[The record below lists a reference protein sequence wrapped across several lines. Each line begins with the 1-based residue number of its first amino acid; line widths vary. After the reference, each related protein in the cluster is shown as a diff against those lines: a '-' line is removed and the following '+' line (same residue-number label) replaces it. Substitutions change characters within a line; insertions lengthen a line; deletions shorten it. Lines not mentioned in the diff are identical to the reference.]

1 MLNRFFP
8 GEAAAHLTLHGAR
21 EGLVRDLP
29 GTTLIGFNR
38 VFVCKAAAIF
48 FFLSGDKRVF
58 EIVKSEE

>member
-21 EGLVRDLP
+21 EGLARDLP
-29 GTTLIGFNR
+29 GTRLIGFNR

-48 FFLSGDKRVF
+48 FSGDKRVF